1 MHARG
6 QADVEAAIVGPTA
19 GVEGTGP
26 PVRPPRL
33 ARRTFTLSDG
43 HQVGLAVAGRGFPL
57 VVVHGFSAEGLL
69 YAQTLSRLVDMRFK
83 VIAVDIA
90 GHGGTQGLPTGG
102 ANLDTY
108 AELVARTLA
117 ELGIRK
123 AVLVG
128 HSLGGRLVTT
138 VAANQPER
146 SIAVILLDAVVGDTW
161 DRMVDVSRF
170 FPPLLAGVAVILVV
184 DTLSTVPVFRDPQQ
198 AAKLGRLVAPTLL
211 GHLRRPWRM
220 VGPAVSILRS
230 RGSRWMLQRIAEE
243 RIPLVAVNGQYD
255 FVVPVSTARSAAERA
270 RGELV
275 VVKGATHSWLL
286 KDPETLPAVVHE
298 LMKGRLGT
306 ALLKSLLRAGV
317 DPNGATDDEIEAVLY
332 EPDAPVLAMTP
343 ALDRVDVG
351 ARHRHPRYKFDFE
364 RRDREA

>member
-1 MHARG
+1 M
-6 QADVEAAIVGPTA
+6 QASGRTDVESPIIGPTSEEA
-19 GVEGTGP
+19 SGAR
-26 PVRPPRL
+26 VRSPRL
-33 ARRTFTLSDG
+33 ARRNITLSDG
-43 HQVGLAVAGRGFPL
+43 HQVGLAVAGRGYPL
-57 VVVHGFSAEGLL
+57 LVVHGFTAEGLL
-69 YAQTLSRLVDMRFK
+69 YAQTLSRLIDMRFK

-102 ANLDTY
+102 ANLDRY
-108 AELVARTLA
+108 ADLVARTLD

-123 AVLVG
+123 AVLAG

-146 SIAVILLDAVVGDTW
+146 SIAVIVLDGVVGDTW
-161 DRMVDVSRF
+161 DRLVDVSRF
-170 FPPLLAGVAVILVV
+170 FPPLLAGVAVILLL
-184 DTLSTVPVFRDPQQ
+184 DTLSTVPVFRDPAQ

-230 RGSRWMLQRIAEE
+230 HGSRWMLQRIGEE
-243 RIPLVAVNGQYD
+243 KIPFVAVNGEYD
-255 FVVPVSTARSAAERA
+255 LVVPVSTARSAAR
-270 RGELV
+270 RSHGELV

-286 KDPETLPAVVHE
+286 KDPETLPAVMHQ

-306 ALLKSLLRAGV
+306 ALLKALLEAGI
-317 DPNGATDDEIEAVLY
+317 DPNGATDDDIEAALY

-343 ALDRVDVG
+343 PIERIETA
-351 ARHRHPRYKFDFE
+351 ARHRGPRYGFTFE
-364 RRDREA
+364 RRDREH